1 MPVTYRTAGAWGA
14 GKGSNLT
21 PAEVDGNFYQLA
33 QDILAAIA
41 GMETPNGIADI
52 TVSGSQMT
60 ITLDDATVL
69 GPFTIPRIPFRPAIV
84 STVAG
89 STYTPVIGD
98 ANGYKRC
105 TDSLGCVV
113 TFPADASV
121 DFPID
126 TEITFVQAAGGAVSF
141 DAPTDVT
148 LEPIPG
154 FLHETAQQGAKV
166 TWKKIAADHWE
177 PTGWLA
183 VDVTA

>member
-1 MPVTYRTAGAWGA
+1 MPVIYRTAGAWGA

-105 TDSLGCVV
+105 TDALGCVV
-113 TFPADASV
+113 TIPENASV
-121 DFPID
+121 AFPVD
-126 TEITFVQAAGGAVSF
+126 TEITFRQCGGGAVSF
-141 DAPTDVT
+141 DTSTDVVINGVTGYLNETAAEGAVVT
-148 LEPIPG
+148 LKKVAEDEWDLLG
-154 FLHETAQQGAKV
+154 FLAE
-166 TWKKIAADHWE
+166 
-177 PTGWLA
+177 
-183 VDVTA
+183 DVTA